1 MNEVVCVLEAGAI
14 LGETPVWCPVER
26 RLYWVD
32 IRQPAVHRFD
42 PRTGETWS
50 WGMPEDVGFVVLRQG
65 GGAVVGL
72 RRGFAFLDLTTG
84 TVTKVLDPESD
95 RLENR
100 LNDGKCDRRGRLW
113 AGSVNQST
121 PRAPTAA
128 LYRLDPNLSC
138 QVMARGI
145 TTSNSI
151 AWSPDDRTF
160 YFADTPTCQI
170 VAYDF
175 NPAEGMISNPRVF
188 ASLPEGTGRPD
199 GSTVDSEGF
208 LWNAH
213 FDGGRITRYAPDGRV
228 DRVIQ
233 LPVLHPTSCAFGGD
247 NLGVLYVTTSSHLLS
262 DTERSRNP
270 LAGGLF
276 AVHVGVRGLP
286 EPRFAG

>member
-1 MNEVVCVLEAGAI
+1 MSEVVCVLKAGAL
-14 LGETPVWCPVER
+14 LGESPVWCPLER

-32 IRQPAVHRFD
+32 IRRPAVHRFD
-42 PRTGETWS
+42 PRTGEAWS

-65 GGAVVGL
+65 GGVVVGL
-72 RRGFAFLDLTTG
+72 RSGFAFLDLATG
-84 TVTKVLDPESD
+84 AVTKVFDPEPD
-95 RLENR
+95 QPENR

-121 PRAPTAA
+121 PRQPAAA
-128 LYRLDPNLSC
+128 LYRLGPDLSC
-138 QVMARGI
+138 RVMERGI
-145 TTSNSI
+145 ITSNSI

-160 YFADTPTCQI
+160 YFADTPTRQI
-170 VAYDF
+170 VVYDF
-175 NPAEGMISNPRVF
+175 DLSEGMIANRRAF

-213 FDGGRITRYAPDGRV
+213 FDGCRLTRYAPDGRV

-233 LPVLHPTSCAFGGD
+233 LPVQHPTSCAFGGD
-247 NLGVLYVTTSSHLLS
+247 GLDVLYVTSASFALS
-262 DTERSRNP
+262 DADRSRNP